1 MPDMNRELQQRLRS
15 RLWTV
20 ANTLRGNM
28 SAGDFMY
35 YTLGLIFFRYL
46 SEREEAYAGRLV
58 PLREAGFRHFWT
70 MADESQRNA
79 LREACISELGY
90 FIAPGQ
96 LFSSV
101 VSKAE
106 ENGYILAELEAALKS
121 IEASLEENS
130 VRGNATMER
139 DKKERREDIPGLF
152 SDIDLSSPRLG
163 KTPSDRNRLISDV
176 LKDLAGIDFCLDEAE
191 GMDILGDAYEYMI
204 GMFAS
209 GAGRK
214 SGEFYTPQEVS
225 QVLAGIV
232 VSGGI
237 HPVSV
242 YDPAC
247 GSGSLLLRAAH
258 AGKSRMIYA
267 QEKNPTTFNLCR
279 MNMMLHGIGKPDFKI
294 SLGDTLEEDGF
305 PSMKFDAIVANPPFS
320 ASWSAADRFISD
332 PRFRGPGV
340 LAPKSKADYAFI
352 LHMFSHLSD
361 GGTMACVA
369 PLGVL
374 FRGASEGKIRRYLV
388 EENYLDA
395 VIGMPANIFYRTTI
409 PTCILVFRKNRR
421 IGEKILFIDASR
433 DFEKVRTRNRLLP
446 EHVDKIVA
454 TYRLRSDED
463 RYSRNVSLEEISD
476 NGYNLNIP
484 RYIDTF
490 EEESPADINAIMKEI
505 KDLEAKKADLDR
517 QIDEYMKEL
526 GLEA

>member
-1 MPDMNRELQQRLRS
+1 MNRELQQRLRN

-35 YTLGLIFFRYL
+35 YTLGFIFFRYL
-46 SEREEAYAGRLV
+46 SEREEACAGRLV
-58 PLREAGFRHFWT
+58 PVQGAGFRHFWT
-70 MADESQRNA
+70 TADESQRHA
-79 LREACISELGY
+79 LREACIRELGY
-90 FIAPGQ
+90 FLAPEH
-96 LFSSV
+96 LFSAV

-121 IEASLEENS
+121 IEACLEENS
-130 VRGNATMER
+130 VSGSAPMETGLT
-139 DKKERREDIPGLF
+139 DEREDIPGLF

-163 KTPSDRNRLISDV
+163 KTSEDRNRLIGGV
-176 LKDLAGIDFCLDEAE
+176 LKELAGIDFCLNEAE
-191 GMDILGDAYEYMI
+191 GIDILGDAYEYMI
-204 GMFAS
+204 GMFAA

-232 VSGGI
+232 VSGKG
-237 HPVSV
+237 HPGSV

-247 GSGSLLLRAAH
+247 GSGSLLLRAAREGK
-258 AGKSRMIYA
+258 AGKIYA
-267 QEKNPTTFNLCR
+267 QEKNPTVFNLCR
-279 MNMMLHGIGKPDFKI
+279 MNMMLHGMGRPDFRI

-320 ASWSAADRFISD
+320 AAWSASDRFISD
-332 PRFRGPGV
+332 PRFSGPGV

-352 LHMFSHLSD
+352 LHMLSHLSD
-361 GGTMACVA
+361 NGTMACVA

-395 VIGMPANIFYRTTI
+395 VIGLPANIFYGTTI
-409 PTCILVFRKNRR
+409 PTCILVLRKNRR
-421 IGEKILFIDASR
+421 PGDKVLFIDASR
-433 DFEKVRTRNRLLP
+433 DFEKARTRNRLLP
-446 EHVDKIVA
+446 EHVGRIVE
-454 TYRLRSDED
+454 TYRSRKEAD
-463 RYSRNVSLEEISD
+463 RYSRPVALTEISG

-490 EEESPADINAIMKEI
+490 EEEPPADINAIMKEI
-505 KDLEAKKADLDR
+505 KDLEAEKAELDR
-517 QIDEYMKEL
+517 QIDVYLKEL
-526 GLEA
+526 GLLG

>member
-1 MPDMNRELQQRLRS
+1 MNRELQQRLRS

-20 ANTLRGNM
+20 SNTLRGNM

-46 SEREEAYAGRLV
+46 SEKEEAYAGRLV
-58 PLREAGFRHFWT
+58 PMQKAGFRHFWT
-70 MADESQRNA
+70 TADESQRQA
-79 LREACISELGY
+79 LREACIRELGY

-106 ENGYILAELEAALKS
+106 ENGYILAELEAAFKS
-121 IEASLEENS
+121 IETGLEDGSECL
-130 VRGNATMER
+130 
-139 DKKERREDIPGLF
+139 PGLF

-163 KTPSDRNRLISDV
+163 KTSSDRNRLISEV

-225 QVLAGIV
+225 QILAGIV

-237 HPVSV
+237 HPGSV

-279 MNMMLHGIGKPDFKI
+279 MNMMLHGVGKPDFKI

-332 PRFRGPGV
+332 PRFSGPGV

-352 LHMFSHLSD
+352 MHMLSHLSD
-361 GGTMACVA
+361 SGTMACVA

-395 VIGMPANIFYRTTI
+395 VIGLPANIFYGTTI
-409 PTCILVFRKNRR
+409 PTCILVLRKNRKL
-421 IGEKILFIDASR
+421 GDKVLFIDASC
-433 DFEKVRTRNRLLP
+433 DFEKARTRNRLLP

-463 RYSRNVSLEEISD
+463 RYSRGVSLEEISD

-505 KDLEAKKADLDR
+505 KDLEAEKADLDR
-517 QIDEYMKEL
+517 QIDVYLKEL
-526 GLEA
+526 GLLG